1 MTIDAAL
8 FALLESL
15 VSKRCYPDI
24 TPPGADFPLIVYQTV
39 GGESQEFLERRLPDC
54 ENYRVQVHCWAKT
67 RLQVS
72 ALALQVRE
80 QIIEH
85 GTAFATAKTLGQR
98 VALYD
103 EKLKL
108 YGTRQDFGIWIKER

>member
-1 MTIDAAL
+1 MTIDSAL
-8 FALLESL
+8 FTLLGAL
-15 VSKRCYPDI
+15 VGKRCYPDI

-39 GGESQEFLERRLPDC
+39 GGESLEFLERRLPDS

-67 RLQVS
+67 RLQAS
-72 ALALQVRE
+72 ALALQVRQ

-85 GTAFATAKTLGQR
+85 GAAFVSAKTLGQR
-98 VALYD
+98 AALY
-103 EKLKL
+103 EEGLKL

>member
-8 FALLESL
+8 FALLGSL

-39 GGESQEFLERRLPDC
+39 GGESMEFLERRLPDC
-54 ENYRVQVHCWAKT
+54 EHYRIQVHCWAKT
-67 RLQVS
+67 RLQAS
-72 ALALQVRE
+72 SLALQVRQ

-85 GTAFATAKTLGQR
+85 GTAFASAKTLGQR
-98 VALYD
+98 AALY
-103 EKLKL
+103 EESLKL